1 MAKFE
6 FLKNKLTELKNED
19 MLRQLVTIE
28 SLQGP
33 VVTIEGSEKI
43 VFCSNN
49 YLNLATEQRVTDA
62 VVEAV
67 RKFGASSGA
76 SRLLS
81 GTMKPHVELEQ
92 SFADLFGTEASLY
105 FTSGWTANQA
115 VITTIPQKDDIVLI
129 DKLDHASI
137 IDAARSGRA
146 QFRTFK
152 TTEKD
157 KLEKYLADPA
167 FERKFIVT
175 ESVFS
180 MDGNTAD
187 LKGLVEL
194 KNAYDA
200 ILIVDEAHAVGCLG
214 RTGAGLAEQV
224 GVLDKIDIIVAPLG
238 KAVAATGAIVAA
250 NKTVIDYLINKAR
263 GFIFTTAPSPGV
275 CAGAIRAIDIIRSE
289 PERRD
294 RLNANAEYLRNKFR
308 VAGLNIGD
316 STTYIIP
323 VIIGSAA
330 DALSVSKRLYDKG
343 FFVPAIRPPTVPSGS
358 SRLRISVQA
367 EHTKEQMDALAEAL
381 KEFVQ

>member
-6 FLKNKLTELKNED
+6 FLKNKLAELKNGD
-19 MLRQLVTIE
+19 LLRQLVTIE
-28 SLQGP
+28 SAQGP
-33 VVTIEGSEKI
+33 VVTVEGREKI

-49 YLNLATEQRVTDA
+49 YLNLAAEPRVTAA

-67 RKFGASSGA
+67 RKFGTGAAA

-81 GTMKPHVELEQ
+81 GTMKPHVELER
-92 SFADLFGTEASLY
+92 SFADLFGTEAALF

-137 IDAARSGRA
+137 IDAARSGQA

-152 TTEKD
+152 TTEID

-167 FERKFIVT
+167 YERKFIVT

-214 RTGAGLAEQV
+214 RTGAGLAEQL
-224 GVLDKIDIIVAPLG
+224 GVLDQVDIIVAPLG

-250 NKTVIDYLINKAR
+250 KKTVIDYLINKAR

-275 CAGAIRAIDIIRSE
+275 CAGALRALDIIRSE
-289 PERRD
+289 PGRRN
-294 RLNANAEYLRNKFR
+294 RLGANAEYLRNKLR
-308 VAGLNIGD
+308 VAGLNIAE

-323 VIIGSAA
+323 VMIGSAA
-330 DALSVSKRLYDKG
+330 DALSVSKTLYDKG
-343 FFVPAIRPPTVPSGS
+343 LFVPAIRPPTVPAGS

-367 EHTKEQMDALAEAL
+367 EHTTEQMDALAEAL
-381 KEFVQ
+381 KDLL

>member
-1 MAKFE
+1 M
-6 FLKNKLTELKNED
+6 
-19 MLRQLVTIE
+19 RQLVTIE
-28 SLQGP
+28 SAQGP
-33 VVTIEGSEKI
+33 VVTVQGREKI

-49 YLNLATEQRVTDA
+49 YLNLAAEPRVTAA

-67 RKFGASSGA
+67 RKFGTGAGA

-81 GTMKPHVELEQ
+81 GTMKPHVELERN
-92 SFADLFGTEASLY
+92 FADLFGTEAALF

-152 TTEKD
+152 TTEID

-167 FERKFIVT
+167 YERKFIVT

-180 MDGNTAD
+180 MDGNTAE

-214 RTGAGLAEQV
+214 RTGAGLAEQL
-224 GVLDKIDIIVAPLG
+224 GVLDQVDIIVAPLG

-250 NKTVIDYLINKAR
+250 KKTVIDYLINKAR

-275 CAGAIRAIDIIRSE
+275 CAGALRALDIIRSE

-294 RLNANAEYLRNKFR
+294 RLSANAEYLRNKLR
-308 VAGLNIGD
+308 VAGLNIAD

-330 DALSVSKRLYDKG
+330 DALSVSKTLYDKG
-343 FFVPAIRPPTVPSGS
+343 FFVPAIRPPTVPAGS

-367 EHTKEQMDALAEAL
+367 EHTTEQMDALAGAL
-381 KEFVQ
+381 KDLL

>member
-1 MAKFE
+1 M
-6 FLKNKLTELKNED
+6 T
-19 MLRQLVTIE
+19 T
-28 SLQGP
+28 
-33 VVTIEGSEKI
+33 
-43 VFCSNN
+43 
-49 YLNLATEQRVTDA
+49 A

-67 RKFGASSGA
+67 EKFGTGAGA

-81 GTMKPHVELEQ
+81 GTMKPHVELER
-92 SFADLFGTEASLY
+92 SFADFFGTEAALY

-115 VITTIPQKDDIVLI
+115 VITTLGQKDDIVLI

-146 QFRTFK
+146 QYRSFK
-152 TTEKD
+152 TTEPD

-167 FERKFIVT
+167 YERKFIVT

-187 LKGLVEL
+187 LKRLVEL

-200 ILIVDEAHAVGCLG
+200 ILIVDEAHSLGCLG
-214 RTGAGLAEQV
+214 RTGAGLAEQL
-224 GVLDKIDIIVAPLG
+224 GLLDEIDIIVAPLG

-250 NKTVIDYLINKAR
+250 KKTVIDYMVNKAR

-275 CAGAIRAIDIIRSE
+275 CAGALRALEIIRSE
-289 PERRD
+289 PEKRN
-294 RLNANAEYLRNKFR
+294 RLTANAEYLRNKLR
-308 VAGLNIGD
+308 SAGLNTGN

-343 FFVPAIRPPTVPSGS
+343 FFVPAIRPPTVPAGS

-367 EHTKEQMDALAEAL
+367 NHTTEQMDGLCEAIKDL
-381 KEFVQ
+381 VQ

>member
-1 MAKFE
+1 M
-6 FLKNKLTELKNED
+6 
-19 MLRQLVTIE
+19 
-28 SLQGP
+28 
-33 VVTIEGSEKI
+33 TIEGSEKI

-49 YLNLATEQRVTDA
+49 YLNLATEPRVIDA

-67 RKFGASSGA
+67 RKFGTGAAA

-81 GTMKPHVELEQ
+81 GTMKPHVELER
-92 SFADLFGTEASLY
+92 SFADFFGTEAALY

-115 VITTIPQKDDIVLI
+115 VITTLGLKDDLVLI

-146 QFRTFK
+146 QYRSFK
-152 TTEKD
+152 TTEPD

-167 FERKFIVT
+167 YERKFIVT

-187 LKGLVEL
+187 IKRLVEL

-214 RTGAGLAEQV
+214 RTGAGLAEQL
-224 GVLDKIDIIVAPLG
+224 GVLDEIDIIVAPLG
-238 KAVAATGAIVAA
+238 KAFAATGAIVAA
-250 NKTVIDYLINKAR
+250 KKTVIDYLINKAR
-263 GFIFTTAPSPGV
+263 GFIFTTAPSPGL
-275 CAGAIRAIDIIRSE
+275 CAGALRALDIIRSE

-294 RLNANAEYLRNKFR
+294 RLIANADYIRNKLR
-308 VAGLNIGD
+308 DAGLNIGS

-330 DALSVSKRLYDKG
+330 DALSISKTLYDKG
-343 FFVPAIRPPTVPSGS
+343 FFVPAIRPPTVPAGS
-358 SRLRISVQA
+358 SRLRISIQA
-367 EHTKEQMDALAEAL
+367 QHTKEQMDGLCEAI
-381 KEFVQ
+381 KELL